1 MQCRFTVIVLGI
13 TMATQLD
20 ALEGHAADAASSEA
34 RHDQHR
40 ARTVESTLKD
50 LSNRNEARRPSIGE
64 TPRPNPRS
72 FEGNPVDLTPREAE
86 SAADLVGRGTAFG
99 LNRLRRETASRQTAD
114 DRAARV
120 NESLDRQMAEA
131 LDRSAAPSPGVR
143 AREAEFAPLRD
154 ERFNLRPEDDPAN
167 AEVTSRA
174 VESNL
179 HRLRRPSSADREPD
193 QPAEQDPEQ
202 PTHGR

>member
-1 MQCRFTVIVLGI
+1 MSSPWILSHHTANLAIALVILLLG
-13 TMATQLD
+13 
-20 ALEGHAADAASSEA
+20 ALPGHAADGPSPEA
-34 RHDQHR
+34 RHEQHR
-40 ARTVESTLKD
+40 TRTVESSLKD
-50 LSNRNEARRPSIGE
+50 LSNRNEARLPSIDE

-72 FEGNPVDLTPREAE
+72 FEGEPVDLTPHDAE
-86 SAADLVGRGTAFG
+86 SAADLIRRDTAFG

-120 NESLDRQMAEA
+120 DESLDREMTEA
-131 LDRSAAPSPGVR
+131 LDRSATPSPGIPV
-143 AREAEFAPLRD
+143 REAEFAPLRD

-167 AEVTSRA
+167 AEVTNTG

-193 QPAEQDPEQ
+193 PPTEQDPE
-202 PTHGR
+202 